1 MSKDVHFD
9 KFWQSPYFSNHH
21 VLITFSRLCFQT
33 PLWNSCPSQ
42 FAGLEAAH
50 HGAQRCRRRRLC
62 LKVAIPGP
70 KSERRRSPLFSILFN
85 HVSLSIPFHSFAV
98 ELVAPFI
105 SQSLQ
110 LWPIL
115 HLENEDHVSR
125 FSVDAELVPLC
136 SPVVSAVFMFRP
148 HKQEDGPQR

>member
-1 MSKDVHFD
+1 MPESSHPWTQIGKKKIPTIFNT
-9 KFWQSPYFSNHH
+9 FQS
-21 VLITFSRLCFQT
+21 R
-33 PLWNSCPSQ
+33 
-42 FAGLEAAH
+42 
-50 HGAQRCRRRRLC
+50 
-62 LKVAIPGP
+62 
-70 KSERRRSPLFSILFN
+70 
-85 HVSLSIPFHSFAV
+85 IPFH
-98 ELVAPFI
+98 PFP
-105 SQSLQ
+105 L